1 MTLGVFRDFKSQA
14 IIAFV
19 MCSLLALT
27 AHRLGLMDVSLD
39 LLSPDTL
46 VAMEHQHEGGMRSE
60 LHTGD
65 HSIAIACELS
75 DISAY
80 SLCLLKLN
88 YSRRNHFSRGLDLS
102 NYQSVEIVA
111 TLKSPSGKE
120 NIKLYL
126 RNNNPA
132 YSLPHID
139 ISDKFN
145 TIEFELGDESTTL
158 NVPSKALFVAQWWKR
173 ERDIGYEQ
181 SHVDISNIVSIE
193 LVIDEAKELGDY
205 VLTVHSLSMSGE
217 AITEPELLRLILLL
231 LFMVIV
237 LLTIRQKNNLK
248 KISSTD
254 PLTGLLNRRGMISK
268 VRKEFKHIVEH
279 HTISLFYFDVDDFKK
294 INDTYGHPIGDE
306 LLVAICQK
314 VKLIISEMNFEGRYS
329 FARLAGDEF
338 VLTITDCDKEKAIQ
352 VSRRIGQQLIDP
364 IPVSG
369 CEVKV
374 GISLGLAYSSDKK
387 ASFKALL
394 SQADSAMR
402 CAKEQGK
409 GRFKVF
415 DDSLASAIYLKK
427 SIAENLKNALIN
439 QDFSLRF
446 MPIFSCS
453 DLKPRRVEVLIRC
466 ELDAMQGVTPDVF
479 IPIAE
484 EFGIIQNIDLWV
496 AETSFAAM
504 QMHFLTPGRS
514 CPVFCINISAIEL
527 LNSSFPKQLKKLM
540 HKYQIPSEYIELEIT
555 ETSLIEAGET
565 SLSILKELKKLGVN
579 LALDD
584 FGTGYT
590 GFNQLLAYP
599 VDCLKIDRTFV
610 ADIDSEHASHLPMVN
625 AIMSIAQSYNLV
637 TVGEGVETQG
647 QLDYLRS
654 VSCNY
659 VQGYFLAKPLLLDDY
674 LLLLNDYA

>member
-1 MTLGVFRDFKSQA
+1 M
-14 IIAFV
+14 
-19 MCSLLALT
+19 
-27 AHRLGLMDVSLD
+27 
-39 LLSPDTL
+39 
-46 VAMEHQHEGGMRSE
+46 
-60 LHTGD
+60 
-65 HSIAIACELS
+65 
-75 DISAY
+75 
-80 SLCLLKLN
+80 
-88 YSRRNHFSRGLDLS
+88 
-102 NYQSVEIVA
+102 
-111 TLKSPSGKE
+111 
-120 NIKLYL
+120 
-126 RNNNPA
+126 
-132 YSLPHID
+132 
-139 ISDKFN
+139 
-145 TIEFELGDESTTL
+145 
-158 NVPSKALFVAQWWKR
+158 
-173 ERDIGYEQ
+173 
-181 SHVDISNIVSIE
+181 
-193 LVIDEAKELGDY
+193 
-205 VLTVHSLSMSGE
+205 
-217 AITEPELLRLILLL
+217 IL
-231 LFMVIV
+231 
-237 LLTIRQKNNLK
+237 
-248 KISSTD
+248 
-254 PLTGLLNRRGMISK
+254 K
-268 VRKEFKHIVEH
+268 VRKEFKNIVEH
-279 HTISLFYFDVDDFKK
+279 HAISLFYFDVDDFKK

-314 VKLIISEMNFEGRYS
+314 VKSIISEMDFERRYS

-352 VSRRIGQQLIDP
+352 VSRRIGQVLTDP

-387 ASFKALL
+387 ATFKALL

-453 DLKPRRVEVLIRC
+453 DLQPMRVEVLIRC
-466 ELDAMQGVTPDVF
+466 ESDAMQGVTPDVF

-496 AETSFAAM
+496 VETSFAAM
-504 QMHFLTPGRS
+504 QTHFLALGLF

-540 HKYQIPSEYIELEIT
+540 HKYQVPSEYVELEIT

-565 SLSILKELKKLGVN
+565 SLRILKELKKLGVN

-590 GFNQLLAYP
+590 AFNQLLNYP

-625 AIMSIAQSYNLV
+625 AIMSIAQSYNLA

-654 VSCNY
+654 VSCDY
-659 VQGYFLAKPLLLDDY
+659 VQGYYLAKPLLLDDY
-674 LLLLNDYA
+674 LVLLKDYA

>member
-14 IIAFV
+14 IIAFI

-27 AHRLGLMDVSLD
+27 AHRLGLMNVSLD
-39 LLSPDTL
+39 LLSPETL
-46 VAMEHQHEGGMRSE
+46 VAIEHQHEGGMRSE
-60 LHTGD
+60 LYTDD
-65 HSIAIACELS
+65 HLVTIDCELS
-75 DISAY
+75 DTSTY
-80 SLCLLKLN
+80 SLCLLKLK
-88 YSRRNHFSRGLDLS
+88 YSPEEHFYQGLNLS

-120 NIKLYL
+120 NIKLYF

-132 YSLPHID
+132 YSLAHIVT
-139 ISDKFN
+139 SDKFN
-145 TIEFELGDESTTL
+145 TIEFELGDENTIL

-173 ERDIGYEQ
+173 ERGIGYEQ

-193 LVIDEAKELGDY
+193 LVIDEAKEVGDY
-205 VLTVHSLSMSGE
+205 VLTLHSLSMSGE

-231 LFMVIV
+231 LFLTIV

-254 PLTGLLNRRGMISK
+254 PLTGLLNRRGMILK
-268 VRKEFKHIVEH
+268 VRKEFKNIVEH
-279 HTISLFYFDVDDFKK
+279 HALSLFYFDVDDFKK

-314 VKLIISEMNFEGRYS
+314 VKAILKEMDFERRYA

-338 VLTITDCDKEKAIQ
+338 ILTITDCNKDKAVQ
-352 VSRRIGQQLIDP
+352 VSRRIGQVLIDP
-364 IPVSG
+364 IPVSS

-374 GISLGLAYSSDKK
+374 GVSLGLAYSSDKNV
-387 ASFKALL
+387 SFKELL

-415 DDSLASAIYLKK
+415 DDSLASAIFLKK

-439 QDFSLRF
+439 HEFSLRF

-453 DLKPRRVEVLIRC
+453 DLKPNRVEVLIRC
-466 ELDAMQGVTPDVF
+466 DSDAMQGVTPDVF

-484 EFGIIQNIDLWV
+484 EFGIIQNIDVWV
-496 AETSFAAM
+496 VETTFATM
-504 QMHFLTPGRS
+504 QTHFITHSRP

-527 LNSSFPKQLKKLM
+527 LNSSFPKQLRTLM
-540 HKYQIPSEYIELEIT
+540 QKYQIPSESVELEIT

-565 SLSILKELKKLGVN
+565 SLRILKELKKLGVK

-590 GFNQLLAYP
+590 AFNQLLAYP

-647 QLDYLRS
+647 QLNYLRS

-674 LLLLNDYA
+674 LLLLNEYS